1 MKNKVGI
8 LVCACAALIAVG
20 AIWLGFANYQKPA
33 EPKPEV
39 IEKFHLEPELY
50 EGSQLKEITADEF
63 ASLIQN
69 KKSFI
74 VIAHMDFCPAET
86 PLTTTTEQFVA
97 ENGLTIY
104 ALKSDIFKQT
114 ELADSVKYLPSAA
127 IYRQG
132 ELIKYLNAESD
143 EDIPFYQSAENF
155 RNWLSKYINLSKE

>member
-8 LVCACAALIAVG
+8 LVCVCAALIAVG
-20 AIWLGFANYQKPA
+20 VIWLGFTNYQKPA
-33 EPKPEV
+33 EPTPEV
-39 IEKFHLEPELY
+39 IEKFSLEPELY

-74 VIAHMDFCPAET
+74 VIAHMDFCPA
-86 PLTTTTEQFVA
+86 
-97 ENGLTIY
+97 
-104 ALKSDIFKQT
+104 
-114 ELADSVKYLPSAA
+114 LADSIKYLPSAA

-132 ELIKYLNAESD
+132 ELIKYLDAESD